1 MSRQSSEVEAD
12 KKSNINRKR
21 SRNVID
27 LDNADVDDNERKTKQ
42 IWSFKIPKKVKL
54 GETPKSASDPK
65 TKTLPPKSDSL
76 SSAYNKKPARQ
87 NPPTI
92 TRVSFCKFLFE
103 SDVIFIMYGSFGM
116 RGLRNHFRYCEN
128 YVEN

>member
-1 MSRQSSEVEAD
+1 MSIQSSKVEAD

-42 IWSFKIPKKVKL
+42 IWSYKIPKKVKL
-54 GETPKSASDPK
+54 DETPKSASDPK

-76 SSAYNKKPARQ
+76 SSAYNKKTARQ
-87 NPPTI
+87 NPTTI

-128 YVEN
+128 YGEN